1 MAKGGDYE
9 RNVAKFLS
17 KWLTGTTKPYM
28 FWRQDASGGI
38 ATIHIENVHM
48 TGDIC
53 SVHPDSAFFTD
64 LFSIECKIGYP
75 KTSFWQHFTKVKFGV
90 QEFWQQALNDAIK
103 SNKHPLLFYRK
114 KGRKQIV
121 GINRFI
127 QEKLY
132 KKIGGLRHI
141 MVCWSH
147 EINENPSQDCM
158 LYDMETFF
166 EKVTPDDIKGIQ
178 WQH

>member
-9 RNVAKFLS
+9 RNIAKFLS
-17 KWLTGTTKPYM
+17 KWLTGKTKPYM

-38 ATIHIENVHM
+38 ATVHIENFHM

-53 SVHPDSAFFTD
+53 SVHPDSRFFTD
-64 LFSIECKIGYP
+64 LFSIECKTGYP
-75 KTSFWQHFTKVKFGV
+75 KTSFWQHFTSVKFGV
-90 QEFWQQALNDAIK
+90 EEFWSQALVDADK
-103 SNKHPLLFYRK
+103 SNKHPMLFYRK

-132 KKIGGLRHI
+132 EKIRGLNHI
-141 MVCWSH
+141 MVYWSP
-147 EINENPSQDCM
+147 EIKENPSQDCM
-158 LYDMETFF
+158 LYDMVSFF
-166 EKVTPDDIKGIQ
+166 ENVTPDDIKVIK
-178 WQH
+178 